1 MHEVQTSAHS
11 EAINQSFLNLMKTP
25 FTDRIRRLA
34 AYPSYALYGMA
45 HRYIKRYEGFNYNF
59 QKNGEEN
66 FLDRLSH
73 QDITVVFDVGANV
86 GDWSEIALTKFHHA
100 TIHCFE
106 LSEATYRTLQ
116 AKLAHEKRV
125 VLNNMGLSDNAEIVE
140 YKDQGTN
147 SRKNTLLSDIS
158 FHALDKQPIVRKAE
172 LSTGSEYCKSAGVE
186 HIDLLKID
194 VEGVEHLVLKGFTD
208 FLEKGKI
215 KAIQFEYGYLN
226 GDTKFLMKD
235 FYRLLESYGY
245 VLGPLKR
252 QGVLFMDFDYA
263 LNNFKSGPNYVAI
276 HKSCPEIISTVKGP
290 QLMGFPRR

>member
-73 QDITVVFDVGANV
+73 QDITVIFDVGANV
-86 GDWSEIALTKFHHA
+86 GDWSEIALTKFHNA

-106 LSEATYRTLQ
+106 LSESTYSTLQ
-116 AKLAHEKRV
+116 AKLGREKRV
-125 VLNNMGLSDNAEIVE
+125 VLNNIGLSDHAGIVE
-140 YKDQGTN
+140 YKDHGDN

-158 FHALDKQPIVRKAE
+158 FHAFDKQPIVKKAK
-172 LSTGSEYCKSAGVE
+172 LSTGSEHCKSAGLE

-194 VEGVEHLVLKGFTD
+194 VEGVEHLVLKGFAD

-215 KAIQFEYGYLN
+215 RAIQFEYGYLN
-226 GDTKFLMKD
+226 GDAKFLMKD
-235 FYRLLESYGY
+235 FYKMLQNYGY
-245 VLGPLKR
+245 ILGPLKR

-263 LNNFKSGPNYVAI
+263 LNNFKSGPNYVAV
-276 HKSCPEIISTVKGP
+276 HKSCPEIISAVKGP